1 MVLDYLKQYV
11 LSCGAQYVGE
21 VSCSVLIKEEIN
33 KKAEEIGIALVRA
46 VEKREGFP
54 EQTQAIN
61 SHRKYF
67 AQIIEARKEEWPE
80 KYQYYKDKGWL

>member
-11 LSCGAQYVGE
+11 LSCGAQYVGG

-46 VEKREGFP
+46 VEK
-54 EQTQAIN
+54 
-61 SHRKYF
+61 
-67 AQIIEARKEEWPE
+67 E
-80 KYQYYKDKGWL
+80 KNPRNRYR